1 MCATVDKVKP
11 WVVNVIG
18 SPDHNSE
25 ISVVREDDWQ
35 GKRGLGYISD
45 KKLLISSGHITKVV
59 WPKVINAANE
69 VAIELNEIRKEGT
82 KKGKLPS
89 REDVGLEIKY
99 HKAFQECYYI
109 YREGKFYSSDK
120 KSDLVDKVLDA
131 IRAGD

>member
-1 MCATVDKVKP
+1 MDKVKP

-25 ISVVREDDWQ
+25 ISVAREDDWQ

-45 KKLLISSGHITKVV
+45 TKLLISSGHITKVV
-59 WPKVINAANE
+59 WDKLINAANE
-69 VAIELNEIRKEGT
+69 VAIELNEIKKEGT

-89 REDVGLEIKY
+89 REDVGREIKY

-120 KSDLVDKVLDA
+120 KSDLVDKVLDG
-131 IRAGD
+131 IRAED